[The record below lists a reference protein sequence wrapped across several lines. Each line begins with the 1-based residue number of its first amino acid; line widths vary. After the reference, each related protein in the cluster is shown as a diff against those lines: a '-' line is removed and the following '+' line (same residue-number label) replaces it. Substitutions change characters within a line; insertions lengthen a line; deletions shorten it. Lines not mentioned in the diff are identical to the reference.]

1 MCHTTL
7 SNSPDKKTAIRA
19 IKPAVF
25 WVLYLWIV
33 LQLCFSL
40 STEDISLARFSF
52 STSDTSFWLQE
63 RCMKNKFPEFERME
77 RTLIWG
83 LSCFIWKEE
92 RQSVCIDWVA
102 EKMEGN
108 RGKRQHADR
117 WMGEREKR
125 RQGEK
130 VAMIR
135 GGEQQLDGVPFFSY
149 RRVRVTVALEYNF
162 THEHILYPRIVRWE
176 S

>member
-1 MCHTTL
+1 MIGCYSEFKMCHTTL

-52 STSDTSFWLQE
+52 STSDTPFWLQE
-63 RCMKNKFPEFERME
+63 RCMKNKFTEFERME

-92 RQSVCIDWVA
+92 RQSVCIDSEWL
-102 EKMEGN
+102 
-108 RGKRQHADR
+108 KRWR
-117 WMGEREKR
+117 EIGERDSMLIDG
-125 RQGEK
+125 GEK
-130 VAMIR
+130 ER
-135 GGEQQLDGVPFFSY
+135 KGDRERKWQWSGEENS
-149 RRVRVTVALEYNF
+149 
-162 THEHILYPRIVRWE
+162 